1 MDAPRPGP
9 TYDLATIKAL
19 VSSGQFV
26 VTGEALNGAGEL
38 GFDRSDIVA
47 CVMSLTAADFH
58 KTMPSIKKQGLWQ
71 DVYRPVH
78 SGIALYVKLQLA
90 ARSDGRA
97 LSVVVQFKR
106 K

>member
-1 MDAPRPGP
+1 MDEPRPGP

-47 CVMSLTAADFH
+47 CAMSLTAADF
-58 KTMPSIKKQGLWQ
+58 
-71 DVYRPVH
+71 
-78 SGIALYVKLQLA
+78 
-90 ARSDGRA
+90 
-97 LSVVVQFKR
+97 
-106 K
+106 